1 MVDMVRAVFIH
12 TYSLATLYILFI
24 IILLYYVFEFGVNDN
39 RKTKLKKI

>member
-24 IILLYYVFEFGVNDN
+24 IILLYYVFEFGGK
-39 RKTKLKKI
+39 RL